1 MKNDNSTPARQG
13 FYFYRS
19 YLDAVRALPKD
30 YQQPLM
36 EAIFDYALDFKEPD
50 FSNYPNAFIY
60 EAVWA
65 NIKLSIK
72 RGINGYLNGL
82 GGGAPEG
89 NNNALKDGKQPK
101 NNRKTTKKQPTH
113 NVKEMVGND
122 KENDKENDEG
132 NDKENGNE
140 NENVFSVV
148 ADAPTTPTKKR
159 ISFVP
164 PSLEEVKAYA
174 LEIGA
179 PEKEAVS
186 FFDYF
191 TSVDWV
197 MSGGRK
203 IKDWKS
209 AFRHWMNNADKFKKS
224 SPSTP
229 STKDRIEI
237 PKAKSGEFKNTL
249 M

>member
-1 MKNDNSTPARQG
+1 MNNENSTPARQG
-13 FYFYRS
+13 FYFYRT

-89 NNNALKDGKQPK
+89 NNNASNDRKQPK
-101 NNRKTTKKQPTH
+101 NNPKTTKKQPTH
-113 NVKEMVGND
+113 KDKEMIRDVEEND
-122 KENDKENDEG
+122 KENDKENERCKMKDG
-132 NDKENGNE
+132 GL
-140 NENVFSVV
+140 FV
-148 ADAPTTPTKKR
+148 ADAPTPTKKP
-159 ISFVP
+159 ISFVA
-164 PSLEEVKAYA
+164 PSLEEIKAYA

-179 PEKEAVS
+179 PEKEATDCL
-186 FFDYF
+186 DYY
-191 TSVDWV
+191 TSNGWT

-203 IKDWKS
+203 IKDWKA
-209 AFRHWMNNADKFKKS
+209 AFRHWMNNAEKYKKS
-224 SPSTP
+224 SPSTSP
-229 STKDRIEI
+229 TKSRTEI
-237 PKAKSGEFKNTL
+237 PHAEPGEFKTTL
-249 M
+249 